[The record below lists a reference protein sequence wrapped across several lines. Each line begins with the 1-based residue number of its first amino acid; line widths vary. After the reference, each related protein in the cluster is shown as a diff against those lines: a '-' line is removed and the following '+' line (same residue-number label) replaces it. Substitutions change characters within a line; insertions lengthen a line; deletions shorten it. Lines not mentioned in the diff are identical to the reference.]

1 MEASEEEARSKY
13 SEAWFGRGG
22 GGLEL
27 IVERSFAVW
36 DVSDDVKD
44 ESELEKADS
53 AAAWEDAGGAGAR
66 VVTGVGREG

>member
-1 MEASEEEARSKY
+1 
-13 SEAWFGRGG
+13 
-22 GGLEL
+22 LEL